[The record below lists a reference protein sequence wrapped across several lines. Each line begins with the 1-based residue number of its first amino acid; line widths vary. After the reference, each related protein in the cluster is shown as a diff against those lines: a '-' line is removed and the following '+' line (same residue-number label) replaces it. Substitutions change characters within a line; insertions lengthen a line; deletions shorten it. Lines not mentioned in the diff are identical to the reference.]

1 MSTESKKVTKPQAYF
16 LLIFGIAF
24 VIGGF
29 AITED
34 ADAVILFV
42 AGAVLSTFA
51 VIWGVKYNDIQHTIS
66 PSLFYFLAGLIYA
79 ATGFNMTK
87 VTDEQIKEEEA
98 ALN

>member
-1 MSTESKKVTKPQAYF
+1 MQKKNTERKKVTKPQAYF
-16 LLIFGIAF
+16 LLFFGIAF
-24 VIGGF
+24 
-29 AITED
+29 
-34 ADAVILFV
+34 
-42 AGAVLSTFA
+42 

>member
-42 AGAVLSTFA
+42 AGGILLSKVDEKNVADDLKAFE
-51 VIWGVKYNDIQHTIS
+51 
-66 PSLFYFLAGLIYA
+66 SL
-79 ATGFNMTK
+79 N
-87 VTDEQIKEEEA
+87 
-98 ALN
+98 